1 MLPTRFPSKHK
12 PKLSDQ
18 IRVAPASEAK
28 RTTSSTQDT
37 CACAC
42 ECGGWKRKQ
51 QHWPAIHPPALT
63 QSSQLR
69 TNWAIFN
76 SRRRDL
82 KFTVAEGAGARAEQ
96 DHSKINT
103 MYRLAVRDQ
112 CKCALQRTLQ
122 QTTANNRQ
130 FGGSSSGSGSREQG
144 RRQREQQEQQG
155 DQGYQGYQS
164 LPPPPHMRE
173 AGFGKVVLFVSPLAA
188 VGGVITY
195 AKYDDD
201 FRKLV
206 EKNVPGAGSVIKVAL
221 QEEPPFKGITK
232 NVNDQIDKVKSGIE
246 TVTSTV
252 DSVTSKVTGLFG
264 AGSGDDKSKKS
275 KVEPLKANP
284 AEETKPSKPSEVS
297 KTQAK
302 PVSKSEKPAAAAPT
316 PAAKPKDSPLPRDV
330 VELEKAIEL
339 SAQLAVKE
347 YNVAIGVLK
356 GFNDDVRKVVD
367 KAVENGE
374 NSLWTTLKNRASA
387 RDTAVATA
395 ERAAREA
402 QEKIV
407 ACEIALSAAATAQ
420 NAKKVEAVR
429 DKIKKLVDH
438 IGNVK
443 DELYRHKDTASVSDK
458 YWRNVEKARNYFIDE
473 IESIFPGLSLADKKL
488 NLSKEDLDLFILHAY
503 THVLA
508 YQKELQRLQ
517 TDGELRLKRAIDSV
531 RGDNDSEALRAQLE
545 YHLEAERRKL
555 AVENQKKIFHIH
567 AESDKLLRLQLKKQA
582 EAHADHIKDI
592 VAQRETDLTRSF
604 KRELEDKLATEKANY
619 KLQLAAMLGKLRG
632 MDAALAER
640 ADAERTANQAQALW
654 AACQALWASVRAATP
669 GVHYKDRLRPLKNEI
684 NAIAKVAKGDDL
696 VAAVLESV
704 PKEAQERGVYPEDAL
719 RERFLNVERVA
730 RRLALVPEEG
740 AGLPIYFLSYL
751 QSLFILRPDNPIS
764 KDELEN
770 KPFDYSKLDTYDILN
785 RARYHVDRSDFLQ
798 ALKYMNLL
806 QGASRKIAGEWMK
819 EARLMLETQQAAN
832 TLMAHA
838 AASGLLYL

>member
-1 MLPTRFPSKHK
+1 
-12 PKLSDQ
+12 
-18 IRVAPASEAK
+18 
-28 RTTSSTQDT
+28 
-37 CACAC
+37 
-42 ECGGWKRKQ
+42 
-51 QHWPAIHPPALT
+51 
-63 QSSQLR
+63 
-69 TNWAIFN
+69 
-76 SRRRDL
+76 
-82 KFTVAEGAGARAEQ
+82 
-96 DHSKINT
+96 

-122 QTTANNRQ
+122 QTTTNSRQ
-130 FGGSSSGSGSREQG
+130 FGGNGNREQG
-144 RRQREQQEQQG
+144 RRQQG
-155 DQGYQGYQS
+155 HQGYQG

-232 NVNDQIDKVKSGIE
+232 NVNDQIDKVKSGFE
-246 TVTSTV
+246 TVTTTV

-264 AGSGDDKSKKS
+264 GGSGDDKAKKS
-275 KVEPLKANP
+275 KVEPVKATP
-284 AEETKPSKPSEVS
+284 AEEKKPKKSTEASKTETKPVAN
-297 KTQAK
+297 TAK
-302 PVSKSEKPAAAAPT
+302 PVVAPT
-316 PAAKPKDSPLPRDV
+316 PVAKPKEDPLPREV

-339 SAQLAVKE
+339 AAQLAVKE
-347 YNVAIGVLK
+347 YNKAINVLK

-387 RDTAVATA
+387 RDSAVATA
-395 ERAAREA
+395 EHAAREA
-402 QEKIV
+402 QEKII

-420 NAKKVEAVR
+420 NAKSVEAVR

-438 IGNVK
+438 ISNVK

-473 IESIFPGLSLADKKL
+473 IESIFPGLSLADKNL

-531 RGDNDSEALRAQLE
+531 RGDQDSEALRAQLE

-555 AVENQKKIFHIH
+555 AVENQKKIFNIH
-567 AESDKLLRLQLKKQA
+567 AESDKQLRLQLKKQA

-604 KRELEDKLATEKANY
+604 RRELEDKLATEKANY
-619 KLQLAAMLGKLRG
+619 KLQLATMLGKLRG

-654 AACQALWASVRAATP
+654 AACQALWASVRTATP
-669 GVHYKDRLRPLKNEI
+669 GVHYKEKLRPLKNEI

-704 PKEAQERGVYPEDAL
+704 PREAQERGVYPEDAL

-730 RRLALVPEEG
+730 RRLALVPEDG
-740 AGLPIYFLSYL
+740 ASLPIYFLSYL

-764 KDELEN
+764 KDELDN

-798 ALKYMNLL
+798 ALRYMNLL
-806 QGASRKIAGEWMK
+806 QGASRQIAGEWIK

>member
-1 MLPTRFPSKHK
+1 
-12 PKLSDQ
+12 
-18 IRVAPASEAK
+18 
-28 RTTSSTQDT
+28 
-37 CACAC
+37 
-42 ECGGWKRKQ
+42 
-51 QHWPAIHPPALT
+51 
-63 QSSQLR
+63 
-69 TNWAIFN
+69 
-76 SRRRDL
+76 
-82 KFTVAEGAGARAEQ
+82 
-96 DHSKINT
+96 

-122 QTTANNRQ
+122 QTTTNNRQ
-130 FGGSSSGSGSREQG
+130 FSGNSSSSSSSGSGSREQG
-144 RRQREQQEQQG
+144 RRQQGQQG
-155 DQGYQGYQS
+155 HQGYQGYQG

-232 NVNDQIDKVKSGIE
+232 NVNEQIDKVKSGFE

-264 AGSGDDKSKKS
+264 GGSGDDKSKKA
-275 KVEPLKANP
+275 KVEPVKVTP
-284 AEETKPSKPSEVS
+284 AEEKKASKATDVS
-297 KTQAK
+297 KTEAK
-302 PVSKSEKPAAAAPT
+302 PVSKPEKPAAAPA
-316 PAAKPKDSPLPRDV
+316 PAAKPKEDPLPREV

-339 SAQLAVKE
+339 AAQLAVKE
-347 YNVAIGVLK
+347 YNSAIGVLK

-473 IESIFPGLSLADKKL
+473 IESIFPGLSLAEKKL

-604 KRELEDKLATEKANY
+604 KRELEDKLASEKANY

-654 AACQALWASVRAATP
+654 AACQALWASVRTATP
-669 GVHYKDRLRPLKNEI
+669 GVHYKEKLRPLKNEL

-696 VAAVLESV
+696 VAAVLQSV
-704 PKEAQERGVYPEDAL
+704 PQEAQERGVYPEDAL

-730 RRLALVPEEG
+730 RRLALVPEDG

-785 RARYHVDRSDFLQ
+785 RARYYVDRSDFLQ

-806 QGASRKIAGEWMK
+806 QGASRKIAGDWIK

>member
-1 MLPTRFPSKHK
+1 
-12 PKLSDQ
+12 
-18 IRVAPASEAK
+18 
-28 RTTSSTQDT
+28 
-37 CACAC
+37 
-42 ECGGWKRKQ
+42 
-51 QHWPAIHPPALT
+51 
-63 QSSQLR
+63 
-69 TNWAIFN
+69 
-76 SRRRDL
+76 
-82 KFTVAEGAGARAEQ
+82 
-96 DHSKINT
+96 

-122 QTTANNRQ
+122 QTTSTNNRQ
-130 FGGSSSGSGSREQG
+130 FGGSSSSSGSGSREQG
-144 RRQREQQEQQG
+144 RRQQGQQG
-155 DQGYQGYQS
+155 HQGYQG

-232 NVNDQIDKVKSGIE
+232 NVNDQIDKVKSGFE

-264 AGSGDDKSKKS
+264 GGSGDEKAKKA
-275 KVEPLKANP
+275 KVEPVKATP
-284 AEETKPSKPSEVS
+284 AEEKKPSKATEVS
-297 KTQAK
+297 KTEAK
-302 PVSKSEKPAAAAPT
+302 PASKPEKPAAAPV
-316 PAAKPKDSPLPRDV
+316 PAAKPKEDPLPREV

-339 SAQLAVKE
+339 AAQLAVKE
-347 YNVAIGVLK
+347 YNSAIGVLK

-387 RDTAVATA
+387 RDSAVATA

-567 AESDKLLRLQLKKQA
+567 AESDKLLRMQLKKQA

-592 VAQRETDLTRSF
+592 VAQRETDLTRTF
-604 KRELEDKLATEKANY
+604 KRELEDKLASEKANY

-654 AACQALWASVRAATP
+654 AACQALWASVRTATP
-669 GVHYKDRLRPLKNEI
+669 GVHYKEKLRPLKNEL

-696 VAAVLESV
+696 VAAVLQSV
-704 PKEAQERGVYPEDAL
+704 PQEAQERGVYPEEAL

-730 RRLALVPEEG
+730 RRLALVPEDG

-764 KDELEN
+764 KDELDN

-806 QGASRKIAGEWMK
+806 QGASRKIAGEWIK

>member
-1 MLPTRFPSKHK
+1 
-12 PKLSDQ
+12 
-18 IRVAPASEAK
+18 
-28 RTTSSTQDT
+28 
-37 CACAC
+37 
-42 ECGGWKRKQ
+42 
-51 QHWPAIHPPALT
+51 
-63 QSSQLR
+63 
-69 TNWAIFN
+69 
-76 SRRRDL
+76 
-82 KFTVAEGAGARAEQ
+82 
-96 DHSKINT
+96 

-122 QTTANNRQ
+122 QTTTSSSRQ
-130 FGGSSSGSGSREQG
+130 FSQSQGQSQNNSRSNREQG
-144 RRQREQQEQQG
+144 NQQQG
-155 DQGYQGYQS
+155 RQGYGYQS
-164 LPPPPHMRE
+164 LPPPPNMRE
-173 AGFGKVVLFVSPLAA
+173 ASFGKVVLFVSPLAA

-206 EKNVPGAGSVIKVAL
+206 EKNVPGAGTVIKVAL
-221 QEEPPFKGITK
+221 QEEPPFQGITK
-232 NVNDQIDKVKSGIE
+232 SVNEQVDKVKAGFD
-246 TVTSTV
+246 TVTSSV

-264 AGSGDDKSKKS
+264 GASEDKPKVPKVEQVKGDRAEKKS
-275 KVEPLKANP
+275 LAVSSPTKVE
-284 AEETKPSKPSEVS
+284 SKPI
-297 KTQAK
+297 
-302 PVSKSEKPAAAAPT
+302 EKPAVKPVALV
-316 PAAKPKDSPLPRDV
+316 KPKEEPLPREV
-330 VELEKAIEL
+330 VELEKTIEL

-347 YNVAIGVLK
+347 YNHAITVLK
-356 GFNDDVRKVVD
+356 SFNEDVRNVVD
-367 KAVENGE
+367 KAVEKGDNAV
-374 NSLWTTLKNRASA
+374 WTKLRNRAGA

-420 NAKKVEAVR
+420 NTKTIEAVR

-438 IGNVK
+438 IATVK

-458 YWRNVEKARNYFIDE
+458 YWLNVEKARNYFIDE
-473 IESIFPGLSLADKKL
+473 IESIFPGLSLADRTL

-517 TDGELRLKRAIDSV
+517 TDGELRLKRAIDSL
-531 RGDNDSEALRAQLE
+531 RGDSDSEALRAQLE

-567 AESDKLLRLQLKKQA
+567 AESDKVLRQQLKKQA

-632 MDAALAER
+632 MDAALQER
-640 ADAERTANQAQALW
+640 ADSERTANQAQALW
-654 AACQALWASVRAATP
+654 AACQALWASVRTATP
-669 GVHYKDRLRPLKNEI
+669 GVHYKEKLRPLKNEI
-684 NAIAKVAKGDDL
+684 NAIAKVSKGDDL
-696 VAAVLESV
+696 VAAVLQSM
-704 PKEAQERGVYPEDAL
+704 PQEARERGVYPEDAL

-730 RRLALVPEEG
+730 RRLALVPEDG
-740 AGLPIYFLSYL
+740 AALPIYLLSYL

-798 ALKYMNLL
+798 ALKYLNLL
-806 QGASRKIAGEWMK
+806 QGAPRQIAGEWMK

>member
-1 MLPTRFPSKHK
+1 
-12 PKLSDQ
+12 
-18 IRVAPASEAK
+18 
-28 RTTSSTQDT
+28 
-37 CACAC
+37 
-42 ECGGWKRKQ
+42 
-51 QHWPAIHPPALT
+51 
-63 QSSQLR
+63 
-69 TNWAIFN
+69 
-76 SRRRDL
+76 
-82 KFTVAEGAGARAEQ
+82 
-96 DHSKINT
+96 

-122 QTTANNRQ
+122 QSTTNNRQ
-130 FGGSSSGSGSREQG
+130 FSGNSSGSGSREQG
-144 RRQREQQEQQG
+144 RREQGQ
-155 DQGYQGYQS
+155 QGYQGYQG

-195 AKYDDD
+195 AKYDSD

-206 EKNVPGAGSVIKVAL
+206 EKNVPGAGPIIKVAL
-221 QEEPPFKGITK
+221 QEEPPFKSITK

-246 TVTSTV
+246 TVSSTV

-264 AGSGDDKSKKS
+264 SSGDDKAKKS
-275 KVEPLKANP
+275 KADQTKATPVEEK
-284 AEETKPSKPSEVS
+284 KPSKPSEVS
-297 KTQAK
+297 KTEAK
-302 PVSKSEKPAAAAPT
+302 PVPKPETKTAVAT
-316 PAAKPKDSPLPRDV
+316 PIAKPKEDPLPREV

-339 SAQLAVKE
+339 AAQLAIKE
-347 YNVAIGVLK
+347 YSTAIGVLK

-420 NAKKVEAVR
+420 NAKKVESVR
-429 DKIKKLVDH
+429 DKIKKVVDH

-443 DELYRHKDTASVSDK
+443 DDLYRHKDTASVSDK

-654 AACQALWASVRAATP
+654 AACQALWASVRTATP
-669 GVHYKDRLRPLKNEI
+669 GVHYKEKLRPLKNEL

-696 VAAVLESV
+696 VAAVLDSV
-704 PKEAQERGVYPEDAL
+704 PQEAQERGVYPEDAL

-730 RRLALVPEEG
+730 RRLALVPEDG

-806 QGASRKIAGEWMK
+806 QGASRKIAGEWIK

>member
-1 MLPTRFPSKHK
+1 
-12 PKLSDQ
+12 
-18 IRVAPASEAK
+18 
-28 RTTSSTQDT
+28 
-37 CACAC
+37 
-42 ECGGWKRKQ
+42 
-51 QHWPAIHPPALT
+51 
-63 QSSQLR
+63 
-69 TNWAIFN
+69 
-76 SRRRDL
+76 
-82 KFTVAEGAGARAEQ
+82 
-96 DHSKINT
+96 

-112 CKCALQRTLQ
+112 CKCALQRSLQ
-122 QTTANNRQ
+122 QTTTNGRQ
-130 FGGSSSGSGSREQG
+130 FSSSGSSNNSSGNGSREQG
-144 RRQREQQEQQG
+144 RR
-155 DQGYQGYQS
+155 GYYG
-164 LPPPPHMRE
+164 LPPPPNMRE

-201 FRKLV
+201 FRKMV
-206 EKNVPGAGSVIKVAL
+206 ENKVPGAGSVIKVAL
-221 QEEPPFKGITK
+221 QEEPPFKGVTK
-232 NVNDQIDKVKSGIE
+232 SVNDQIDKVKSGFNS
-246 TVTSTV
+246 VTSTV

-264 AGSGDDKSKKS
+264 GGSGDDKSKKAKAEPAKTES
-275 KVEPLKANP
+275 TPEKKSQATSQATKV
-284 AEETKPSKPSEVS
+284 ETKPV
-297 KTQAK
+297 AK
-302 PVSKSEKPAAAAPT
+302 AEKVATPPP
-316 PAAKPKDSPLPRDV
+316 PAAKPKEEPLPREV

-347 YNVAIGVLK
+347 YNNAISVLK
-356 GFNDDVRKVVD
+356 GFNEDVRKVVD

-374 NSLWTTLKNRASA
+374 NSVWTTLRNRAGA

-395 ERAAREA
+395 ERAARQA

-407 ACEIALSAAATAQ
+407 ACEIALSAAATAE
-420 NAKKVEAVR
+420 NSKKVEAVR

-438 IGNVK
+438 IANVK

-458 YWRNVEKARNYFIDE
+458 YWRSVEKARNYFIDE

-555 AVENQKKIFHIH
+555 AVESQKKIFQIH
-567 AESDKLLRLQLKKQA
+567 AESDKQLRMQLKKQA
-582 EAHADHIKDI
+582 EAHTDHIKDI

-604 KRELEDKLATEKANY
+604 KRELEDKLAAEKANY

-654 AACQALWASVRAATP
+654 AACQALWASVRTATP
-669 GVHYKDRLRPLKNEI
+669 GVHYSEKLRPLKNEI
-684 NAIAKVAKGDDL
+684 NAISKVAEGDDL
-696 VAAVLESV
+696 VAAVLQSM

-798 ALKYMNLL
+798 ALKYLNLL